1 MGAIDMPRMKRFAM
15 FVSLGAIVVPAMA
28 SPVMAQ
34 QVERPT
40 IDDAFENALYSNRP
54 NALNRSPLL
63 DSVSSFLGLPGFPEN
78 EIRRDAR
85 AVNNLY
91 EEVLEQQVASDPTI
105 RTPDLPNPFFGSYLT
120 TGLSIS
126 EDPIPPAPPSVI
138 LQQPNVVAPAP
149 VTERNAPARPVPALW

>member
-1 MGAIDMPRMKRFAM
+1 MPRIRRFAM
-15 FVSLGAIVVPAMA
+15 FVSLGAIVIPAMT

-40 IDDAFENALYSNRP
+40 IDDAFEDALYSHQP
-54 NALNRSPLL
+54 SSLNSSPLIE
-63 DSVSSFLGLPGFPEN
+63 SVSSFLGLPGFPEN

-126 EDPIPPAPPSVI
+126 EEPIPPAPPSVI
-138 LQQPNVVAPAP
+138 LQQPNIVAPAP
-149 VTERNAPARPVPALW
+149 GNERTAPARPVPALW